1 MLCRTV
7 FEDGEHVWL
16 AFGNDA
22 ERAENLSDI
31 NIYVVCSGDSALL
44 VDPGGPATFAP
55 MLSAISDK
63 VALDKID
70 AIFLSHT
77 DPDVAASLPMWRQV
91 LRPDVAVYASEHLV
105 SEIAHLDPSA
115 TVVPIPDGGAEITF
129 GQGTI
134 LEAIPAHHLDAPACF
149 QLFDTDARVLYS
161 ADLGSAWADSG
172 DTEFSG
178 DFDAVASEHE
188 AAYLRRM
195 PMADARQSWVARV
208 SALGVDALA
217 PHSGPV
223 FRNGDV
229 SKFVDWFADL
239 GGDQIP
245 TMDAAVSTMPLEPAP
260 EPEPV
265 KLSDDIVDASEPRF
279 APADDEPAPSEHSL
293 PPDLGFPD
301 EEDGGEVGISDDIN
315 SILANIDAQLS
326 DEPPE
331 MEGELA
337 GLADADDDDE
347 DIGSLSEE
355 DIPLIPNR
363 KFRLITRSDF
373 DGLACAVLFEELG
386 MIDDILFV
394 NPNDMQEGRVD
405 VSTGDISTNVPF
417 VPGIYMAFDHHLSEV
432 KRVGEQPNHI
442 IDASAPSA
450 ARVVYNYYGGKA
462 TFPNVQDDM
471 MEGVDQA
478 DAAQFSM
485 EEVLDPQGWPLL
497 SFVMDSRTGLG
508 RFRGFRVPN
517 YELMMS
523 LIDYCREY
531 PIEDIL
537 EHPDVKERVELYR
550 EQAEP
555 FKEQLQRCATVHGN
569 LVVLD
574 LREEETIYVGN
585 RFMIYALF
593 PDCNISIHCLW
604 GRAEQN
610 TVFACGKS
618 IFNRTSN
625 TNVGELMLTYGG
637 GGHGAAGTC
646 QVDNALAD
654 IVRQALINRINEDG

>member
-1 MLCRTV
+1 MLCHTV
-7 FEDGEHVWL
+7 FKDGEHVWL
-16 AFGNDA
+16 AFGHDP
-22 ERAENLSDI
+22 ERAENLPDI
-31 NIYVVCSGDSALL
+31 NIYVICSGDSALL

-70 AIFLSHT
+70 AIFLSHA
-77 DPDVAASLPMWRQV
+77 DPDVAGALPLWRQI
-91 LRPDVAVYASEHLV
+91 LRSDVAVYASEHLV
-105 SEIAHLDPSA
+105 GEIAHLDPTA

-129 GQGTI
+129 GQGTV
-134 LEAIPAHHLDAPACF
+134 LEAIPAHHLDASACF
-149 QLFDTDARVLYS
+149 QIYDTDARLLYS
-161 ADLGSAWADSG
+161 ADLGSGWNNGEDGSG
-172 DTEFSG
+172 AVAFAG
-178 DFDAVASEHE
+178 DFEAAASEHHD
-188 AAYLRRM
+188 AYLRRM
-195 PMADARQSWVARV
+195 PVAGARMDWVSRV
-208 SALGVDALA
+208 AALNVDIMA

-223 FRNGDV
+223 FRDGDV
-229 SKFVDWFADL
+229 SQFVEWFAQL
-239 GGDQIP
+239 GGDQLPGIEA
-245 TMDAAVSTMPLEPAP
+245 DVSTMPLEPVAEAP
-260 EPEPV
+260 ASDVAEERFV
-265 KLSDDIVDASEPRF
+265 QSDDVIPEGMV
-279 APADDEPAPSEHSL
+279 L
-293 PPDLGFPD
+293 PPEFDLGP
-301 EEDGGEVGISDDIN
+301 EIGEDGVEISDDIN
-315 SILANIDAQLS
+315 SILANIDAELRR
-326 DEPPE
+326 EHPTE
-331 MEGELA
+331 EGEPANLGEPDDVEDMDNLA
-337 GLADADDDDE
+337 
-347 DIGSLSEE
+347 EE
-355 DIPLIPNR
+355 DIPLMPDR

-405 VSTGDISTNVPF
+405 VSLNDISTNVPY

-442 IDASAPSA
+442 IDANAPSA
-450 ARVVYNYYGGKA
+450 ARVVYNYYGAEA
-462 TFPNVQDDM
+462 TFPNVQADM
-471 MEGVDQA
+471 MTGVDQA
-478 DAAQFSM
+478 DSAQFSM
-485 EEVLDPQGWPLL
+485 DEVLDPQGWPLL
-497 SFVMDSRTGLG
+497 SFIMDSRTGLG

-550 EQAEP
+550 EHSEP
-555 FKEQLQRCATVHGN
+555 FKEQLKRCSTVHDN
-569 LVVLD
+569 LVVID

-585 RFMIYALF
+585 RFVIYALF
-593 PDCNISIHCLW
+593 PECNISIHCLW

-625 TNVGELMLTYGG
+625 TNIGDLMLTYGG
-637 GGHGAAGTC
+637 GGHQNAGTC

-654 IVRQALINRINEDG
+654 VVRQALINRITEDG